1 MNWLRDRLRRVQIR
15 LFGNGTIDELDEE
28 LRDHI
33 ARQVEHN
40 IAKGMTI
47 DEARRQATIEFGGV
61 EKAREE
67 VREQRQVVVF
77 ETLSQ
82 DVRYAL
88 RGLRRSPAFA
98 IATILTFAIGIG
110 ATTAVFSVV
119 DRILFRSLPYR
130 DAWQLVSIGVVA
142 PVEPQ
147 EFMLGYSYYE
157 WQDHQTPFTAITSW
171 TGVNTCDLTENNALR
186 LSCAS
191 VEANFLP
198 TFGVTPLLGR
208 NFSADED
215 RPNAP
220 RVALISYGLWRSRFG
235 RDPSIINRTIS
246 IDGNPV
252 RVIGVLNQDFQ
263 FPTLDTADI
272 LAPEGIDPASQRAA
286 NPGRVRWA
294 FARLKPGI
302 TIAQATAR
310 MEPLFQQMLETVPP
324 QFRKEVRLR
333 VRSLRDRQV
342 HDAKLAAWILLVA
355 VVSVLLIACA
365 NVASLLLARGA
376 SRQRE
381 MAVRSALGASRA
393 RLIRQ
398 TLTESLLLALIATT
412 VGCIIAAVLIRI
424 FVAVAPE
431 GIPFLANA
439 HIDTRVIVFAV
450 LASLLCGTLFGIA
463 PALQRP
469 NAESLAGRSN
479 LAVPHSKLRQI
490 LVMAQIAVSLVLLAG
505 AGLLLRSLRNLQ
517 SQPLGMHT
525 NSLVTSAIDLGTE
538 GYPKPEQQ
546 MAFFLQLESRLRKLP
561 GVNAVALSD
570 SLPPGGW
577 RHDQIYAG
585 IRVEGKPLPAEGT
598 GGLIVWRWVTP
609 DYFRALGIP
618 IGQGRAFRE
627 DDRESSDHFIIVS
640 QSLAKRMFPGE
651 DPIGRH
657 LQPGLEGP
665 WYTIVGVAA
674 EVKNG
679 GLTGE
684 SEPEYYRLRRNRAED
699 WQHSARLTVQTAI
712 ASATTEQWIRSQ
724 VAALDPTLP
733 VETET
738 MTQRVSKLADR
749 PRFEAA
755 LLGLFASIG
764 VLLAAMGI
772 YGVIAFLVT
781 QRTQEIG
788 LRMALGATRRD
799 ILRLFGM
806 QGLRMIAVGGVLGV
820 LLALT
825 GLRALSSLLFGVR
838 AADPLSFVIVC
849 LLLIAVATLAI
860 WIPARKA
867 TQVEPMQ
874 ALRNE

>member
-1 MNWLRDRLRRVQIR
+1 M
-15 LFGNGTIDELDEE
+15 
-28 LRDHI
+28 
-33 ARQVEHN
+33 
-40 IAKGMTI
+40 
-47 DEARRQATIEFGGV
+47 
-61 EKAREE
+61 
-67 VREQRQVVVF
+67 
-77 ETLSQ
+77 
-82 DVRYAL
+82 
-88 RGLRRSPAFA
+88 
-98 IATILTFAIGIG
+98 
-110 ATTAVFSVV
+110 
-119 DRILFRSLPYR
+119 
-130 DAWQLVSIGVVA
+130 
-142 PVEPQ
+142 
-147 EFMLGYSYYE
+147 
-157 WQDHQTPFTAITSW
+157 
-171 TGVNTCDLTENNALR
+171 
-186 LSCAS
+186 
-191 VEANFLP
+191 
-198 TFGVTPLLGR
+198 PLLGR
-208 NFSADED
+208 NFTADED

-252 RVIGVLNQDFQ
+252 RVIGVLGKDFEL
-263 FPTLDTADI
+263 PTLDASDVLI
-272 LAPEGIDPASQRAA
+272 PEGIDPASQRTT

-302 TIAQATAR
+302 TIQQATAA
-310 MEPLFQQMLETVPP
+310 MEPLFQQMLQTVPP
-324 QFRKEVRLR
+324 QFRKEVHLR
-333 VRSLRDRQV
+333 IRSLRDRQV
-342 HDAKLAAWILLVA
+342 HDATLAAWILLVA
-355 VVSVLLIACA
+355 VISVLLIACA
-365 NVASLLLARGA
+365 NVGGLLLARAAG
-376 SRQRE
+376 RQRE

-393 RLIRQ
+393 RLVRQ

-439 HIDTRVIVFAV
+439 HLDLRVIVFAI
-450 LASLLCGTLFGIA
+450 LASLLCGILFGIA
-463 PALQRP
+463 PALQP
-469 NAESLAGRSN
+469 PSAESLAGRSN

-505 AGLLLRSLRNLQ
+505 AGLLLRSLWNLQ
-517 SQPLGMHT
+517 
-525 NSLVTSAIDLGTE
+525 
-538 GYPKPEQQ
+538 PEQQ

-585 IRVEGKPLPAEGT
+585 IRVEGKPLPQGT
-598 GGLIVWRWVTP
+598 GGVIVWRWVTP
-609 DYFRALGIP
+609 GYFGSLGIP
-618 IGQGRAFRE
+618 IVQGRAFRE
-627 DDRESSDHFIIVS
+627 DDRNSSEHFIIVS
-640 QSLAKRMFPGE
+640 QSLARRMFPGE

-674 EVKNG
+674 DVKNG

-699 WQHSARLTVQTAI
+699 WQHAARVTVQTAL
-712 ASATTEQWIRSQ
+712 APATMEQWIRSE
-724 VAALDPTLP
+724 VASLDPTLP

-772 YGVIAFLVT
+772 YGVIAFLVA
-781 QRTQEIG
+781 QRSHEIG
-788 LRMALGATRRD
+788 VRMALGATRRD
-799 ILRLFGM
+799 ILQLFGV
-806 QGLRMIAVGGVLGV
+806 QGLRMIAVGGAIGV
-820 LLALT
+820 FLAIA

-849 LLLIAVATLAI
+849 LLLTSVAALAI
-860 WIPARKA
+860 WIPARRA
-867 TQVEPMQ
+867 TQVEPME
-874 ALRNE
+874 ALRYE